1 MVTSVNSRPS
11 LPTFHSFIV
20 EEMEFWI
27 AQSLLGSSKNLLI
40 HLPLCGVALHITDVS
55 THSTEAHTQ
64 SVWVGKWNDPRTVSQ
79 RFMSRCCWATC
90 WSRLAAPLKLSSV
103 RETRYYVVAVA
114 VSQVWMRVGDPMNV
128 KQAVAE
134 KRRAWSANPSWGKDT
149 LTDEGYCRTRCLT
162 QSSLTSLLS
171 MPGFWTVLI
180 FILWQPAKTLDHLFW
195 KLASCLILG
204 LRDKSNI
211 CYYLFVVST
220 CVRLCSA
227 FEQWLVS
234 WQQCASSVCRDDNES
249 SMWLTNVT

>member
-1 MVTSVNSRPS
+1 MDCTIFSQEFYTRAHTSSTIRRCFTYNG
-11 LPTFHSFIV
+11 H
-20 EEMEFWI
+20 
-27 AQSLLGSSKNLLI
+27 
-40 HLPLCGVALHITDVS
+40 DVS
-55 THSTEAHTQ
+55 THSAEAHMQ
-64 SVWVGKWNDPRTVSQ
+64 SVWVVKWNDPRTVSQ

-90 WSRLAAPLKLSSV
+90 WSRLATPLKLSSV

-114 VSQVWMRVGDPMNV
+114 VSQAWMRVGDPMNV
-128 KQAVAE
+128 KQVVAE
-134 KRRAWSANPSWGKDT
+134 KRRAWSAKPFPGKGHLNRWRTLQDEMFNPKLSIQAKHQ
-149 LTDEGYCRTRCLT
+149 TR
-162 QSSLTSLLS
+162 LLS
-171 MPGFWTVLI
+171 MPAFWIVLI
-180 FILWQPAKTLDHLFW
+180 FILWLPAKTLDHLFW